1 MSIERRHN
9 RIISRNFRLTFEHL
23 RWMKID
29 NDFLNSR
36 EKFLFIEILFE
47 FEDAIA
53 FDDSKMKM
61 LNFFIESFIIIHIV
75 FHIFWQR
82 RNVRFSKIM
91 QEVAIEM
98 IKKKLNNEIFEF
110 SQESYRSSF
119 FLIEKKEKDTYRMI
133 NDIQMLNKIIIRDS
147 EISFVVN
154 EFSKNFVNFFI
165 IFAIDYYF
173 NYF

>member
-1 MSIERRHN
+1 
-9 RIISRNFRLTFEHL
+9 
-23 RWMKID
+23 
-29 NDFLNSR
+29 
-36 EKFLFIEILFE
+36 
-47 FEDAIA
+47 
-53 FDDSKMKM
+53 
-61 LNFFIESFIIIHIV
+61 
-75 FHIFWQR
+75 
-82 RNVRFSKIM
+82 M